1 MAVDDK
7 DRNLISAARE
17 GQYELI
23 VSLVENNGVP
33 VDFQETMGSATA
45 LMVAAQMGF
54 VEIVMYLLLK
64 GADPNIQDRENR
76 TALIGAAMNHQ
87 IACIKP
93 LMEHGANPNLYSK
106 NGWTALYI
114 AANRGFTSIVKELVS
129 AYGVRQNADGTTP
142 VHRLGIDMNIQN
154 TVGGNVLMVACMQGH
169 LEIVK
174 VLIACGAD
182 VNAKNNNNWTA
193 LMKAADKG
201 HTQVV
206 AHLIQK
212 GADVTNADKSG
223 FTALHLA
230 AKANMTETV
239 KLLLDSA
246 SASAIIN
253 EQDLT
258 LRTALFYAAQNG
270 HLEAVKTLMKYG
282 ADPSIPDKAQ
292 RTAHTVA
299 KDPTGQILQEL
310 SAVLI
315 SALPFTQTVAE
326 SVQVDPTDSKRQK
339 TQEARGDRT
348 VAEPLQVGADTSAA
362 VAIAIA
368 AQPSPLLSASP
379 APASS
384 LPTETVSRK
393 RARSEISEAD
403 DKHARA
409 FQLDE
414 EYIAAWCG
422 DSAAHNRLYAA
433 KEEPLACGYAA
444 LLKLLTWQ
452 YYDVEEGSRLALKFL
467 QWLRLADC
475 KENPHAQFVF
485 AVLQYHGVAMMKNIP
500 SAVAML
506 LKLSLQGHAN
516 AQCVLARHYR
526 DASKGLLHP
535 EEQSRRWY
543 TAAAAKDHPEALFR
557 IGQLALSD
565 EDCTEDEQ
573 SAAVKLLQRA
583 VARGHPSA
591 LQLMGDRFRHGV
603 GVAIDEGQAFQHYQK
618 AAWKNDVFG
627 SFCVGECYKYEVGTS
642 SNPVEEA
649 KFYMKAAD
657 QGHTEACLRAGG
669 VYFNGVKHP
678 DGTSFIERNDAAA
691 VAYLQRAT
699 LNEDSESVA
708 EAKYAL
714 GVMTMHG
721 LGTVPDADRAEEYLT
736 DASTKGHTLAQIDLA
751 CHLAV
756 TVNTEDSREDAKS
769 LLAEVMRLNPDLPL
783 AVLTPLLRG
792 RQDQR
797 GRAVHMRF
805 LEGDLDAGY
814 TFKAEV
820 DPQTSDTENDM
831 EFKDAA
837 FLPDAQWIQ
846 DTAPLLK
853 VGWLLLVLHPADSH
867 DSTTFDE
874 QLALRLL
881 QRPLRQ
887 TPRTVT
893 LVCEAEKAIDKA
905 VFSVGDIEDFEQVPL
920 PQKRKFQWKHS
931 PNVVRRRDF

>member
-1 MAVDDK
+1 
-7 DRNLISAARE
+7 
-17 GQYELI
+17 
-23 VSLVENNGVP
+23 
-33 VDFQETMGSATA
+33 
-45 LMVAAQMGF
+45 
-54 VEIVMYLLLK
+54 
-64 GADPNIQDRENR
+64 
-76 TALIGAAMNHQ
+76 
-87 IACIKP
+87 
-93 LMEHGANPNLYSK
+93 
-106 NGWTALYI
+106 
-114 AANRGFTSIVKELVS
+114 
-129 AYGVRQNADGTTP
+129 
-142 VHRLGIDMNIQN
+142 
-154 TVGGNVLMVACMQGH
+154 MQ
-169 LEIVK
+169 
-174 VLIACGAD
+174 
-182 VNAKNNNNWTA
+182 
-193 LMKAADKG
+193 
-201 HTQVV
+201 
-206 AHLIQK
+206 
-212 GADVTNADKSG
+212 
-223 FTALHLA
+223 
-230 AKANMTETV
+230 
-239 KLLLDSA
+239 
-246 SASAIIN
+246 
-253 EQDLT
+253 
-258 LRTALFYAAQNG
+258 
-270 HLEAVKTLMKYG
+270 
-282 ADPSIPDKAQ
+282 AQ

-299 KDPTGQILQEL
+299 KDPTGQISQEL
-310 SAVLI
+310 NAVLI
-315 SALPFTQTVAE
+315 SAPTFTQAVAE

-348 VAEPLQVGADTSAA
+348 VAEPLQVGAENSVA

-368 AQPSPLLSASP
+368 AQPSPLRSASP
-379 APASS
+379 APELS
-384 LPTETVSRK
+384 LPTDSVRRK

-403 DKHARA
+403 DKLARA

-444 LLKLLTWQ
+444 LLNLFTWQ
-452 YYDVEEGSRLALKFL
+452 YYDVEEGSGLAMKFL

-485 AVLQYHGVAMMKNIP
+485 AVLQYHGFAMTKNIP

-526 DASKGLLHP
+526 DTAKGLLHP

-543 TAAAAKDHPEALFR
+543 TAAAEKDHPEALFR
-557 IGQLALSD
+557 LGQLALSD

-591 LQLMGDRFRHGV
+591 LQLMGDCFRHGV

-618 AAWKNDVFG
+618 AAWKKDVFG

-699 LNEDSESVA
+699 LNEDSENVA

-714 GVMTMHG
+714 GVMAMHG
-721 LGTVPDADRAEEYLT
+721 LGTVPNADHAEEYLA

-769 LLAEVMRLNPDLPL
+769 LLAEVMRLNPDLPV
-783 AVLTPLLRG
+783 AVLTPLLR
-792 RQDQR
+792 DQR
-797 GRAVHMRF
+797 GRAVQLRY
-805 LEGDLDAGY
+805 LVGDLDAGY

-820 DPQTSDTENDM
+820 DSQTSDTENDV

-893 LVCEAEKAIDKA
+893 LMCEAEIAIDKA
-905 VFSVGDIEDFEQVPL
+905 VFSMGDIENFEQVP
-920 PQKRKFQWKHS
+920 PTQKRKFKWQHS
-931 PNVVRRRDF
+931 RNVVGRLKF